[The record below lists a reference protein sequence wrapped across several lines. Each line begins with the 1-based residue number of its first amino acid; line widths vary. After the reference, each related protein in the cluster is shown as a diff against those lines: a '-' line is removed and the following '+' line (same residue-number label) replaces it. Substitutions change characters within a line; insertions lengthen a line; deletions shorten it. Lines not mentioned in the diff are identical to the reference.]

1 MEKVKNFE
9 FSTGNLEQKEIEK
22 INYKTFLYEQWMADT
37 KEKTLKPTSLDTLLD
52 TIRLYVVPEFG
63 MYQLN
68 QIDSKMLQAHIN
80 YLAGRYSL
88 RTVKK
93 AYDALN
99 SSLSYALQL
108 GYIENNP
115 MQKVIKPT
123 ESGVAVKKR
132 K

>member
-1 MEKVKNFE
+1 
-9 FSTGNLEQKEIEK
+9 
-22 INYKTFLYEQWMADT
+22 MADT
-37 KEKTLKPTSLDTLLD
+37 KEKTLNPTSLDTLLD

-93 AYDALN
+93 AYDTLN

-115 MQKVIKPT
+115 MPKVIKPT
-123 ESGVAVKKR
+123 ESGVAVKKKKVAFLDTEDFEALYQR
-132 K
+132 KQKDKCPWISNKWFG